1 MVVDTSAIIAI
12 LNAEPEAQAFVATLA
27 GASAC
32 RISAASF
39 VEAGLVARR
48 DPTGAW
54 RQALEQLVTDYAI
67 QIDQVTEHQARI
79 ALDAYRSEEHT
90 SELQSLMRHSYAVF
104 CLKKK
109 TIHNHPTKK
118 KLHIHSTQTYHEI
131 RKITN

>member
-12 LNAEPEAQAFVATLA
+12 LNAEPEARTFAATLA
-27 GASAC
+27 GASIC

-67 QIDQVTEHQARI
+67 QIDPVTEQQARI
-79 ALDAYRSEEHT
+79 ALDAYDRFGKGSGH
-90 SELQSLMRHSYAVF
+90 SAGLNYGDCFSYALASDTGEPLLFKGDDFAATDVMPA
-104 CLKKK
+104 C
-109 TIHNHPTKK
+109 
-118 KLHIHSTQTYHEI
+118 
-131 RKITN
+131 

>member
-12 LNAEPEAQAFVATLA
+12 LNAEPEAQTFAATLA
-27 GASAC
+27 GASGC

-67 QIDQVTEHQARI
+67 RIEPVTEQQARI
-79 ALDAYRSEEHT
+79 ALDAYDRFGKGGGHPAG
-90 SELQSLMRHSYAVF
+90 LNYGDCFSYALASDTGEPLLFKGNDFAATDVVPA
-104 CLKKK
+104 C
-109 TIHNHPTKK
+109 
-118 KLHIHSTQTYHEI
+118 
-131 RKITN
+131 

>member
-79 ALDAYRSEEHT
+79 ALDAYDRFGKGSGHPAG
-90 SELQSLMRHSYAVF
+90 LNYGDCFSYA
-104 CLKKK
+104 LASD
-109 TIHNHPTKK
+109 T
-118 KLHIHSTQTYHEI
+118 EI
-131 RKITN
+131 GRAHV

>member
-12 LNAEPEAQAFVATLA
+12 LNAEAEARTFAVMLA
-27 GASAC
+27 GASSC

-67 QIDQVTEHQARI
+67 QIDPVTEHQARI
-79 ALDAYRSEEHT
+79 ALDAYDRFGKGSGHPAG
-90 SELQSLMRHSYAVF
+90 LNYGDCFSYALASDTGEPLLFKGDDFVATDVVPA
-104 CLKKK
+104 C
-109 TIHNHPTKK
+109 
-118 KLHIHSTQTYHEI
+118 
-131 RKITN
+131 